1 MLRGVIVNKF
11 NVLGVVCALL
21 VSASVQ
27 ADDQDIT
34 IQGKP
39 IQVIT
44 VDGQKHLLTVCGDY
58 LALRQQNQQLTIG
71 DLSSRDYVE
80 AKDSLIQCNIHNY
93 AKQHQYVLDTQAEVP
108 SIETVVARFPA
119 SAALVVSNDEVNEL
133 KKNGEGKTLH
143 EWTPSLVLKDERM
156 VSEKEQV
163 AYAVSQYQSFKNSQG
178 QSIAFITLGSGVI
191 DGTFGKRS
199 TYRIDAANGKIWSVT
214 PVTEN
219 TSL

>member
-1 MLRGVIVNKF
+1 MIKF

-44 VDGQKHLLTVCGDY
+44 VDGQKHSLTVCGDY

-80 AKDSLIQCNIHNY
+80 AKDSLIQCNIQNY

-133 KKNGEGKTLH
+133 KKKGGGKTLH

>member
-44 VDGQKHLLTVCGDY
+44 VDGQKHSLTVCGDY

-108 SIETVVARFPA
+108 SIETVVAHFPA

-133 KKNGEGKTLH
+133 KKNGGGETLH

-163 AYAVSQYQSFKNSQG
+163 AYVVSQYQSFKNSQG